1 MKYFQF
7 RKYLGRGF
15 VALLAALA
23 LTAFAQEL
31 AGVSIDSPQAVVG
44 QAVEA
49 TISLSKNNDSFY
61 CGLIVSMGDGTVR
74 EIRITEKE
82 VPLKVGHQYTAP
94 GNYAVTV
101 EGKLLIRGFKTAPA
115 CGGNAI
121 STPVVIVAEKSL
133 GEVPSIQDESEE
145 LRRAAEAGDINALYR
160 LGNIVVQQGA
170 NVDAARYFRVASER
184 GHVKAANA
192 LGFMYE
198 EGRGVPQN
206 FEQARELYL
215 RAMKKGNADAMV
227 NRGLLYAN
235 GLGTTKDPVQ
245 AYMHFLLA
253 GAYAQDQE
261 TRDAALKLRDQIAA
275 NLSKQQLARGQTMAD
290 KFAKKEIR

>member
-1 MKYFQF
+1 M
-7 RKYLGRGF
+7 LGLT
-15 VALLAALA
+15 VLLLEVPFGAS
-23 LTAFAQEL
+23 AQQL
-31 AGVSIDSPQAVVG
+31 SGLSVDPPHAVVN
-44 QAVEA
+44 QSVANI
-49 TISLSKNNDSFY
+49 ISLSKDNDSFY
-61 CGLIVSMGDGTVR
+61 CGLVVSMGDGNVR

-82 VPLKVGHQYTAP
+82 TPLKVEHQYMVP
-94 GNYAVTV
+94 GTYAVTV

-115 CGGNAI
+115 CGGIAI
-121 STPVVIVAEKSL
+121 STPVVIVAKKSP
-133 GEVPSIQDESEE
+133 GEVPSVQDESEE
-145 LRRAAEAGDINALYR
+145 LRRTADDGDTNAMYR
-160 LGNIVVQQGA
+160 LGNIVAQQGA
-170 NVDAARYFRVASER
+170 NVDAARYFRAASER

-261 TRDAALKLRDQIAA
+261 TRDTALKLRDQIAA